1 MILTETSVFT
11 INDSTTHPD
20 CSTMST
26 DRCLNTSRQTDP
38 SLAAD
43 RGRHRSPGRLTRYV
57 LALLV
62 ALSVL
67 PAAAQDQDTT
77 APALSSVRING
88 RQLDLIYDEEL
99 DDDSDPDNSAFAIT
113 VNGAS
118 RGVLAIAVTRTAV
131 VVILY
136 SPVQA
141 GETVTVSYTVPATN
155 PIQDLSGNRAAA
167 ITNLTVSDNT
177 PATVPPA
184 PTNLTAQAGNAQ
196 VTLTWTTP
204 GNGGSTITKHQYREK
219 IESGLF
225 GNWMDISNS
234 AEGQTNANSY
244 PVPNLTN
251 GITYTF
257 EVRAVNAQG
266 QSTESNE
273 DSTRPT
279 APVTTTAPPAPT
291 NLTAQASDRSVTLT
305 WTTPGNGGSAITK
318 HQYQEKVGSGTFGNW
333 TNIPNSAEGQANANS
348 YPVPDLTNGITY
360 TYQVRAVNAKGQSTE
375 SNEDSATPSLSPMT
389 VTWPEDIKGHAAQ
402 FHLDLINIY
411 AP

>member
-1 MILTETSVFT
+1 MVRTETSVFT
-11 INDSTTHPD
+11 VDSSTTHPD

-26 DRCLNTSRQTDP
+26 DRYLNASRRTDP
-38 SLAAD
+38 SPAAD

-67 PAAAQDQDTT
+67 PAAAQGQDTT

-219 IESGLF
+219 I
-225 GNWMDISNS
+225 
-234 AEGQTNANSY
+234 
-244 PVPNLTN
+244 
-251 GITYTF
+251 GIGF
-257 EVRAVNAQG
+257 VRQLDGHLQQCRGSDQRQQLHRPKQNQRHHLYLRGACG
-266 QSTESNE
+266 EC
-273 DSTRPT
+273 TR
-279 APVTTTAPPAPT
+279 
-291 NLTAQASDRSVTLT
+291 
-305 WTTPGNGGSAITK
+305 TK
-318 HQYQEKVGSGTFGNW
+318 YRVQ
-333 TNIPNSAEGQANANS
+333 
-348 YPVPDLTNGITY
+348 
-360 TYQVRAVNAKGQSTE
+360 
-375 SNEDSATPSLSPMT
+375 
-389 VTWPEDIKGHAAQ
+389 
-402 FHLDLINIY
+402 
-411 AP
+411 